1 MTTYYFYSSVIPSR
15 SRVFDSFND
24 QSDYMECK
32 LAKVFLVLEIRYTQ
46 TAKELNVQEG
56 NIFI

>member
-1 MTTYYFYSSVIPSR
+1 MIPSR